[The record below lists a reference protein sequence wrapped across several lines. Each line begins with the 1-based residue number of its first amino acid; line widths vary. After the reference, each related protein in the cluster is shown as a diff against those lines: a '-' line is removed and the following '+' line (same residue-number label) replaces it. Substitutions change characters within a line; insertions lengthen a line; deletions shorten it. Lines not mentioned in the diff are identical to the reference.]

1 MEDTINN
8 KANLHYTGVL
18 LDALTDT
25 ISDAQGEQYD
35 LGFNI
40 GGLSDYGTVDDM
52 GCVYCAV
59 VEMYDQRV
67 ATIKYDRYGD
77 YQYLFLHSP
86 NKEKSMDFAVEILN
100 AISDSFLSQYP
111 CDRRFASRMSY
122 DRVYEFDRNE
132 LATRYLKLAKKYNK
146 GEEFSGQ
153 SDLDL
158 MLTMLDLSTKHC
170 ANIEEMEYFFLDNTD
185 SNLIAS
191 VLHDELP
198 PRFNIDEWSSC
209 RGEVCPKCGS
219 DHTHPVGYTITKNPD
234 SHLDD
239 IHYYVL
245 CQHCGHHFDVD

>member
-18 LDALTDT
+18 LDALADT

-40 GGLSDYGTVDDM
+40 GGLSDYGTVADM

-59 VEMYDQRV
+59 VEMYDHRV
-67 ATIKYDRYGD
+67 ATIKYDCHGD

-158 MLTMLDLSTKHC
+158 MLTMLDLSTKHS
-170 ANIEEMEYFFLDNTD
+170 ADIEEMEYFFLANTD

-191 VLHDELP
+191 VLNYDAP
-198 PRFNIDEWSSC
+198 QCFNIDEWSTSK
-209 RGEVCPKCGS
+209 GLLCPHCES
-219 DHTHPVGYTITKNPD
+219 DHTHPVAFNVVKRDRGWDAAEYQ
-234 SHLDD
+234 
-239 IHYYVL
+239 VL
-245 CQHCGHHFDVD
+245 CTHCGQYFKVD